1 MADTTKKAARA
12 GNPKRILLGYGLFYI
27 DDIFVGL
34 TRGGG
39 QFTVER
45 EYRKITAD
53 GDRGGYKGRITH
65 EGSVP
70 KLKINLLEVIN
81 NIERSY
87 PAVKEETEAVTNSE
101 TNQIASITKV
111 RGLWSIDEETDY
123 HTVKWVGKT
132 KNGKE
137 AVIKVENAINLD
149 NIDFSLVEKDE
160 VVPAVTFEGTYTDDC
175 AEDYE
180 PWEVTWI
187 NEETTN

>member
-1 MADTTKKAARA
+1 MADNTKKVARA

-27 DDIFVGL
+27 DDVFIGL

-53 GDRGGYKGRITH
+53 GDRGGYKGRITND
-65 EGSVP
+65 GSVP

-81 NIERSY
+81 NIKRSY
-87 PAVKEETEAVTNSE
+87 SAVTEETETVTNAE
-101 TNQIASITKV
+101 TNQTISTTKV
-111 RGLWSIDEETDY
+111 RGRWNINEEEDY

-132 KNGKE
+132 KAGKDV
-137 AVIKVENAINLD
+137 AIIVENAINLD
-149 NIDFSLVEKDE
+149 NIDFNLAEKDE

-180 PWEVTWI
+180 PWEVNWI

>member
-1 MADTTKKAARA
+1 MADTAKKVARA
-12 GNPKRILLGYGLFYI
+12 GNPKKILLGYGLFYI
-27 DDIFVGL
+27 DDTFVGL

-70 KLKINLLEVIN
+70 KLKINLLEAIN
-81 NIERSY
+81 NIELSY
-87 PAVKEETEAVTNSE
+87 PAVTEEAVTVTDAG
-101 TNQIASITKV
+101 TNKTTSITKV
-111 RGLWSIDEETDY
+111 RGKWSIDEGKDY

-137 AVIKVENAINLD
+137 VVIKVENAINLD
-149 NIDFSLVEKDE
+149 NIDFNLVEKDE
-160 VVPAVTFEGTYTDDC
+160 VVSAVTFEGTYTDDC

-180 PWEVTWI
+180 PWEVNWV
-187 NEETTN
+187 NEETSN